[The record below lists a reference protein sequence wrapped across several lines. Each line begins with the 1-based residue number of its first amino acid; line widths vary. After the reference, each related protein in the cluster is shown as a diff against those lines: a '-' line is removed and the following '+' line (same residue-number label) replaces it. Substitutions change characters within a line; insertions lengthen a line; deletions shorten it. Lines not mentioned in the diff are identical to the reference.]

1 MSSEEDPEVYDAYG
15 VMNGAIPKKELEEKF
30 EAIRDNFPDLY
41 GELFKEIN
49 SDYVVLNNKDII
61 ETVTGNAKVQQAKE
75 RYHAIVDHFV
85 EDLRSFVLDD
95 IFGIDLAT
103 AQFEIKDTLFEAMED
118 FPLIDR
124 YVAYQSLYQNW
135 AIMELDIEAL
145 HEEKLQAARNVV
157 EVTRTKTKAN
167 NKKEEVFDHWE
178 GRIIPFAL
186 IQNRFFKELKDRYE
200 YLENRKAEIK
210 GELDNLVSMLDEE
223 EGNKVLND
231 SKDAFSSKE
240 LNAEWEELFEDID
253 TPEINGIKDYFYLLD
268 TRAKK
273 EEKETFMRDHPE
285 IRWEQIPKSKDGTVS
300 RVNMN
305 RYYKT
310 VQATYPFAEDSYGYI
325 LSTAQALK
333 EEESANN
340 KEARKLKQELQDK
353 SVEKTQ
359 ALTDTEIY
367 ELLEEKWITPVRR
380 DLKALLTTVFNHFE
394 NDLNA
399 TVEKYGSGMKDI
411 EKRDQ
416 RVNRELKEQLSDL
429 QGSDSDMK
437 AIQDFME
444 LLGEM

>member
-1 MSSEEDPEVYDAYG
+1 
-15 VMNGAIPKKELEEKF
+15 
-30 EAIRDNFPDLY
+30 
-41 GELFKEIN
+41 
-49 SDYVVLNNKDII
+49 
-61 ETVTGNAKVQQAKE
+61 
-75 RYHAIVDHFV
+75 
-85 EDLRSFVLDD
+85 
-95 IFGIDLAT
+95 
-103 AQFEIKDTLFEAMED
+103 
-118 FPLIDR
+118 
-124 YVAYQSLYQNW
+124 
-135 AIMELDIEAL
+135 
-145 HEEKLQAARNVV
+145 
-157 EVTRTKTKAN
+157 
-167 NKKEEVFDHWE
+167 
-178 GRIIPFAL
+178 
-186 IQNRFFKELKDRYE
+186 
-200 YLENRKAEIK
+200 
-210 GELDNLVSMLDEE
+210 
-223 EGNKVLND
+223 
-231 SKDAFSSKE
+231 
-240 LNAEWEELFEDID
+240 
-253 TPEINGIKDYFYLLD
+253 
-268 TRAKK
+268 
-273 EEKETFMRDHPE
+273 
-285 IRWEQIPKSKDGTVS
+285 
-300 RVNMN
+300 MN